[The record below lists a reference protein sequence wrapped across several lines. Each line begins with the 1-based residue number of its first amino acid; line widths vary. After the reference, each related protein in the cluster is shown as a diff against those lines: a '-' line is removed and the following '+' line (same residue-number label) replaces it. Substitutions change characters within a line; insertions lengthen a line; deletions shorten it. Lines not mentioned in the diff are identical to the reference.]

1 MSDSEIAPNK
11 NVVNPKLAIKK
22 HPILKILFVMLAI
35 SSLALIF
42 SLLKVNQINS
52 SKEVY
57 GLADAATL
65 TCSQIETLANVFGD
79 DAGGNCVDG
88 PAELAKA
95 ARYEDYDRES
105 LYQGLSV
112 SSVIILIT
120 SLLLLLYFRNKPAP
134 SRKVVVNQE
143 SDTEKQYLLKLQD
156 LKRSGLLNDQEYEE
170 KRKKFLENL

>member
-1 MSDSEIAPNK
+1 MSESEVAPDK
-11 NVVNPKLAIKK
+11 SVVNPKLAIKK

-52 SKEVY
+52 SQEVY
-57 GLADAATL
+57 GLADAMTV
-65 TCSQIETLANVFGD
+65 TCSQLESLDEFFGIEKDRSDCQDNPEQLAR
-79 DAGGNCVDG
+79 
-88 PAELAKA
+88 ES
-95 ARYEDYDRES
+95 EYDRES
-105 LYQGLSV
+105 LYKGLSV
-112 SSVIILIT
+112 SSVIILIM